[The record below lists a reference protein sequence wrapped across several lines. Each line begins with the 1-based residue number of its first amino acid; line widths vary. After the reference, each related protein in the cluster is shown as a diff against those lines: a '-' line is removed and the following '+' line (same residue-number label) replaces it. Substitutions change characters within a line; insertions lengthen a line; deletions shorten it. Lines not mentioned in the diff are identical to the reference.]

1 MDWLERCFAVTAL
14 TGVILLATS
23 MVWLMTLL

>member
-1 MDWLERCFAVTAL
+1 MDWLERCFAFTAP

-23 MVWLMTLL
+23 MVWLMKLL